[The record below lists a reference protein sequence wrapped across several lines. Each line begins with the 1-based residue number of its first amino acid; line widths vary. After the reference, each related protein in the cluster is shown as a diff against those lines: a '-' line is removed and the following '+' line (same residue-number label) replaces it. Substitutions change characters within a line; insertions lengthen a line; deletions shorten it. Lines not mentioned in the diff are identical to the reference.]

1 MKIGQARGPASAVGA
16 GGLFVLLWL
25 VLGVPLPFSLVAG
38 AAGFGALW
46 YMLKGRR
53 VEPDESPRLE
63 EFVDLDMARKT
74 AAQGRELAASLQEQ
88 IARLPRG
95 DRMGARLSR
104 LVELL
109 VAIVK
114 DIESDPKDATAA
126 RAFLGFQ
133 GESALRIA
141 RLALDMQARGASEA
155 QLRDARAKIESSL
168 DRLIRAH
175 ELHLARLQE
184 DNIAELQGE
193 LEALEESLAI
203 EDGSG
208 TSR

>member
-1 MKIGQARGPASAVGA
+1 VSALGA

-25 VLGVPLPFSLVAG
+25 VLGVPLPFSLAAG

-53 VEPDESPRLE
+53 ADQDEAPRLE
-63 EFVDLDMARKT
+63 EFVDLEMAKKT

-95 DRMGARLSR
+95 DRMGARLAR

-109 VAIVK
+109 VAIAK
-114 DIESDPKDATAA
+114 DIDSDPKDAPAA

-155 QLRDARAKIESSL
+155 QLRDARSRIEASL

-208 TSR
+208 TPR